1 MFERLM
7 AQAERLGAVRRER
20 FVERLVVRIAE
31 DLPEG
36 VAVAA
41 EDAGLVLTGRWLLRR
56 GVRDARLRSI
66 GRMGQG
72 EGRGEWRWGGWG
84 CGGVAWDVRWK
95 VCVAM
100 GGGGMV

>member
-41 EDAGLVLTGRWLLRR
+41 EDAGLVLTGRCLLRR
-56 GVRDARLRSI
+56 GVSDARLRSI
-66 GRMGQG
+66 GLMAKG
-72 EGRGEWRWGGWG
+72 EGRRAWMCWRCRMRQWRRCGRMYRQSVGEGKR
-84 CGGVAWDVRWK
+84 
-95 VCVAM
+95 
-100 GGGGMV
+100 

>member
-1 MFERLM
+1 MERRPPGSTRTDTLFPYTPLFRSMFERLM

-41 EDAGLVLTGRWLLRR
+41 EDAGLVLTGRCLLRR
-56 GVRDARLRSI
+56 WVSDARLRSI
-66 GRMGQG
+66 GLMAKG
-72 EGRGEWRWGGWG
+72 EGR
-84 CGGVAWDVRWK
+84 
-95 VCVAM
+95 
-100 GGGGMV
+100 

>member
-41 EDAGLVLTGRWLLRR
+41 EDAGLVLTGRCLLRR
-56 GVRDARLRSI
+56 WVSDARLRSI
-66 GRMGQG
+66 GLMAKG
-72 EGRGEWRWGGWG
+72 EGRRSEERRVGKE
-84 CGGVAWDVRWK
+84 GVSTCSSWWSPLPQK
-95 VCVAM
+95 KT
-100 GGGGMV
+100 

>member
-41 EDAGLVLTGRWLLRR
+41 EDAGLVLTGRCLLRR
-56 GVRDARLRSI
+56 WVSDARLRSI
-66 GRMGQG
+66 GLMAKG
-72 EGRGEWRWGGWG
+72 EGR
-84 CGGVAWDVRWK
+84 
-95 VCVAM
+95 
-100 GGGGMV
+100 